1 MLYFELYFEQYY
13 MKCNFFYSYFKLCNY
28 NPKPFIFVLSKELVD
43 NLVIVMKNQIKNNLF
58 FELISTSIRDTFHF
72 I

>member
-13 MKCNFFYSYFKLCNY
+13 VKCNFFYRYFKLCNY

-43 NLVIVMKNQIKNNLF
+43 NLVIVMKKQIKNNF
-58 FELISTSIRDTFHF
+58 FFN
-72 I
+72 